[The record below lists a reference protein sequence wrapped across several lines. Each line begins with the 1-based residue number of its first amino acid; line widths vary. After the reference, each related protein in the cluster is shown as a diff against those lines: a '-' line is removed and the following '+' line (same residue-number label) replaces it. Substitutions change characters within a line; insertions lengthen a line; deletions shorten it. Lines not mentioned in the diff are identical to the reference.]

1 MSHVNVNSSANI
13 NSNATNNATLI
24 LKDIHHAFNGLPLFE
39 GIHLQVHKK
48 QVVSI
53 VGASGVG
60 KTTLFN
66 IAAGLITPSSG
77 DVWINGQNTTGK
89 AGTVGYMLQKDLLL
103 PFKTVYDNISLP
115 LILKGHSKTKIA
127 QIVKPQLPHFGLDG
141 LENQYPHH
149 LSGGQK
155 QRAAL
160 LRTYLSDNPI
170 MLLDE
175 PFSALDFVTKDEMY
189 HWFHQLQ
196 QRLELTCLIITHD
209 IDEALYLSDELYV
222 LKGFPASFSHQF
234 TIPKHD
240 GFLDSQA
247 YLTLKKDILHAIQS
261 D

>member
-1 MSHVNVNSSANI
+1 M
-13 NSNATNNATLI
+13 NNTTDAMLI
-24 LKDIHHAFNGLPLFE
+24 LQDIHHAFNGLPLFA
-39 GIHLQVHKK
+39 GIDLQVQKK
-48 QVVSI
+48 QLVSI

-77 DVWINGQNTTGK
+77 DVWINGNNTTGK
-89 AGTVGYMLQKDLLL
+89 AGMVGYMLQKDLLL
-103 PFKTVYDNISLP
+103 PFKSVYDNISLP
-115 LILKGHSKTKIA
+115 LLLKGQTKSQIA
-127 QIVKPQLPHFGLDG
+127 QTIKPQLPYFGLDG

-175 PFSALDFVTKDEMY
+175 PFSALDFVTKNEMY

-209 IDEALYLSDELYV
+209 IDEALFLSDEIYV
-222 LKGFPASFSHQF
+222 LKGFPAKFSHRF
-234 TIPKHD
+234 VIPKYD

-247 YLTLKKDILHAIQS
+247 YIKLKKSILHAIQNNIS
-261 D
+261 